1 MSHSHNPPSRQYRD
15 VPSVG
20 VVVLNYNH
28 SELTI
33 NCVNSLL
40 KQEYSN
46 FKVVVVDNNSPD
58 ESQKVILQTSLPK
71 EVVLILNPENRG
83 YAAGNNVG
91 AKHSIETEHSDF
103 VFILNND
110 TILEDTKTIEKL
122 VKTFDD
128 NKIVAASP
136 LVDTTSA
143 GVKVENQI
151 QVRKLLNPYKMMV
164 CNVIFLSRLPY
175 FKRFSQEYLYKDLM
189 PYTPS
194 VYQVDSINGS
204 AFMIRTPTLQTIG
217 YLNEKTF
224 LYAEE
229 LILGCQIKELGKTC
243 ALNGHTTVTHYQG
256 LSTGNDKHTLS
267 WKMHKYGIDSMCIL
281 FKDYYK
287 SPKWFIFSFKFLRI
301 IDFLFKK
308 VYLWIIHI
316 FG

>member
-1 MSHSHNPPSRQYRD
+1 MSHSHSP
-15 VPSVG
+15 PSVG

-33 NCVNSLL
+33 NCVKALL

-46 FKVVVVDNNSPD
+46 FKIVVVDNNSPD
-58 ESQKVILQTSLPK
+58 EAQK
-71 EVVLILNPENRG
+71 LILKTRLPESVTLILHLENKG

-91 AKHSIETEHSDF
+91 AKYCIETGHSDF
-103 VFILNND
+103 VFVLNND
-110 TILEDTKTIEKL
+110 TILEDPKTIEKL
-122 VKTFDD
+122 VKTFED
-128 NKIVAASP
+128 NKIVAVSP

-143 GVKVENQI
+143 GGKVENQI

-164 CNVIFLSRLPY
+164 CNVIFLSRLPF
-175 FKRFSQEYLYKDLM
+175 FKRFSREYLYMDWM

-194 VYQVDSINGS
+194 VYPVDSINGS
-204 AFMIRTPTLQTIG
+204 AFMIRASTLQTIG

-229 LILGCQIKELGKTC
+229 LILGCQIKTLGKTC
-243 ALNGHTTVTHYQG
+243 ALNGHTSVTHYQG
-256 LSTGNDKHTLS
+256 LSTGNDRQTLN

-281 FKDYYK
+281 FEDYYK
-287 SPKWFIFSFKFLRI
+287 SPKWFTFSFKLLRI